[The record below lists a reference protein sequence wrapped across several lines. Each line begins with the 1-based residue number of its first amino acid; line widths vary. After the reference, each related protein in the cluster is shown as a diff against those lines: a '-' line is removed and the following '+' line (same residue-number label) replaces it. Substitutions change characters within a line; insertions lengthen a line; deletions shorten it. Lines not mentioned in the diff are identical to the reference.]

1 MPPKPF
7 PDIQSFD
14 PNVKISPH
22 EVSDMID
29 RYATFEE
36 LLQAN
41 TAVAGITRRES
52 PQGEEDESSLERYLP
67 VVSDS
72 PASCLEAPAHGPV
85 VAVIPAYN
93 EEIAI
98 GSVVLRTRTQVD
110 HVVVVDDGSTDRT
123 FEIAVLAGAEVL
135 RHPTNLGKAQALM
148 KGFARAKD
156 YSPAAVVALDG
167 DGQHN
172 PAEIPDLIKPIL
184 DHAADL
190 VIGSRYLNNRN
201 DIPAYRIL
209 GQKTL
214 DLATNLGSGIGCSD
228 TQSGFRALSRTA
240 LDHLDFFS
248 EGYNIES
255 DMLEH
260 FAHRGLVIG
269 EVPIGVNYTIANG
282 HKKDALSHGID
293 VLSHIIGLVGYK
305 RPLISFG
312 VPGFLL
318 TLIGIAAFFYTFTEY
333 FAVGSFHIIVFII
346 GITALIL
353 GLLLMTTSLILNSLV
368 LAGKGENPKTPFT

>member
-7 PDIQSFD
+7 PDIRSFD

-22 EVSDMID
+22 EVSDIID

-36 LLQAN
+36 LLQGNSAI
-41 TAVAGITRRES
+41 AGITPRES
-52 PQGEEDESSLERYLP
+52 LQVEKDEPSLERYLP

-72 PASCLEAPAHGPV
+72 PPSCLDEPAHGPV

-98 GSVVLRTRTQVD
+98 GSVVLRTRTQAD
-110 HVVVVDDGSTDRT
+110 HVIVVDDGSTDRT
-123 FEIAVLAGAEVL
+123 FEVAVLAGAEVL
-135 RHPTNLGKAQALM
+135 RHPVNLGKAQALM
-148 KGFARAKD
+148 KGFARAKE
-156 YSPAAVVALDG
+156 YSPAVVVILDG

-172 PAEIPDLIKPIL
+172 PAEIPDLIKPVL

-190 VIGSRYLNNRN
+190 VIGSRYLNNDN

-214 DLATNLGSGIGCSD
+214 DLATNLGSGLGCSD

-269 EVPIGVNYTIANG
+269 EVPIGVSYSVASG
-282 HKKDALSHGID
+282 HKKNPISHGVD
-293 VLSHIIGLVGYK
+293 VLGHIIGLVGYK
-305 RPLISFG
+305 RPLLSFG
-312 VPGFLL
+312 VPGGVL
-318 TLIGIAAFFYTFTEY
+318 TVIGVAAFFYTFTEY
-333 FAVGSFHIIVFII
+333 FATGSFHSVVFII
-346 GITALIL
+346 GITALVL
-353 GLLLMTTSLILNSLV
+353 GLLLVTSSLILNSLV
-368 LAGKGENPKTPFT
+368 VLGNKNK